1 MASRPYSRQYCPH
14 QQDHVS
20 IVIQPRSRSK
30 VPKATFKIKSRDT
43 RPVPSKR
50 FAFRKYLEQVNI
62 QSLLDEKE
70 SCDDQVTTFE
80 SIIKYGL
87 DTLLPVRSKIKFAN
101 DPPWISKKLKQLI
114 QQRQK
119 SLHQG
124 DLWTFRRLRNEVNRE
139 RKSIRSMFYDAKVN
153 ELKES
158 APARWWKEIKKISG
172 ISD

>member
-1 MASRPYSRQYCPH
+1 MTNLDQYYQEPEKFSPFGLS
-14 QQDHVS
+14 DHVS
-20 IVIQPRSRSK
+20 IVIQPRARSK

-43 RPVPSKR
+43 RPSKR
-50 FAFRKYLEQVNI
+50 FAFRQYLEQVNI

-70 SCDDQVTTFE
+70 SCEDQVTTFE

-124 DLWTFRRLRNEVNRE
+124 DLRTFRRLRNEVNHE
-139 RKSIRSMFYDAKVN
+139 RKSCRSTFYDAKVN

-158 APARWWKEIKKISG
+158 APARWWKEIKKN
-172 ISD
+172 